1 MTFFLLEDLKF
12 SDTINV
18 CTFKKP
24 ERNDCYVLQNYFKI
38 PHRIVLSWLDHK
50 NFLKLRVNFFHYH
63 YCILYF
69 LYIRLYVFCL
79 SEVSS
84 DYFFIEDNA
93 TINGS

>member
-1 MTFFLLEDLKF
+1 MSAFFKSQKLMIVMCSKIFL
-12 SDTINV
+12 
-18 CTFKKP
+18 
-24 ERNDCYVLQNYFKI
+24 KI

-50 NFLKLRVNFFHYH
+50 IFLKLRVNFFHYH
-63 YCILYF
+63 YSILYF

-93 TINGS
+93 TIKGS